1 MRNVFQIKGD
11 MVFYEQFSILMETS
25 KMVALAEYRALEKKI
40 TTFERFASIIN
51 DFFGLIKS
59 RNIDHPFVR
68 SDGKPQGIIIVTSSG
83 GLSGGLDT
91 RIATGALHQ
100 RQDEDNALIIV
111 GRKGCNY
118 ARERQLE
125 YKEFP
130 GIMDDERLSQAAAV
144 RDYVTGEVLAG
155 RIGAVRVVY
164 AHPVSLVVQRVDTV
178 NLLPCSELI
187 GGSQQEETD
196 DPAVD
201 MIMESSPEGVIEYLA
216 YHWIGQKLF
225 EIFGLS
231 RLAEVAARFMHAED
245 SAEKISEMSEQL
257 KKEYLRVKHEIVD
270 QQMRE
275 LFAARG

>member
-187 GGSQQEETD
+187 GGSQQGKTD
-196 DPAVD
+196 GPAVD